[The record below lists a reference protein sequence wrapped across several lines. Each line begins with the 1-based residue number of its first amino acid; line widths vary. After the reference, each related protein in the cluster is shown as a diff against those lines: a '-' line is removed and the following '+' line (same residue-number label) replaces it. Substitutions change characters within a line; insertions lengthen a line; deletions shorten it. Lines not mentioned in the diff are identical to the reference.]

1 MAIPVFI
8 TGERKGEGKKG
19 LKGAGDEINCW
30 NFHSLGA
37 RKDVLVSEKEEK
49 TSRVAPKHFTF
60 LKFTYF
66 L

>member
-19 LKGAGDEINCW
+19 LKGTGVEINCW
-30 NFHSLGA
+30 NLHSLGA
-37 RKDVLVSEKEEK
+37 RKDVLMAEKEEK
-49 TSRVAPKHFTF
+49 TSRAAYEHFTF
-60 LKFTYF
+60 LKITYF